1 MEQSK
6 QYLTIRAASDQ
17 TGLSVNTIR
26 WWADHKGIGA
36 RINGRPMVDAAAL
49 RAKLDDGKSTLTSTD
64 AARKYGVTSNTI
76 VNWSAAFGIGDFVD
90 GKWRIDPAKLEAL
103 VEKRGIP
110 GPSLARRIPA
120 ASDQGSAA

>member
-103 VEKRGIP
+103 IATRGIP
-110 GPSLARRIPA
+110 GPSHARRLPT
-120 ASDQGSAA
+120 QGSAE